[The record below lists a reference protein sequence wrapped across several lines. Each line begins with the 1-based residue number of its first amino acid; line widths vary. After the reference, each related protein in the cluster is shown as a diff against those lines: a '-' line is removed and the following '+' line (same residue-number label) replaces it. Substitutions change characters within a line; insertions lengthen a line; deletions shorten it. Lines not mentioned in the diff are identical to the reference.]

1 MSSFTTQ
8 WFSLFWEHESIEF
21 GQYSINSPSLD
32 SDTPSPS
39 WRFNRVCELGI
50 ENKGRPYPVRNKR
63 VWFCTISNSSM
74 LQIMKQCY
82 RASLDC
88 PVADRKIHQERSE
101 APEKNEIAEDL
112 SKREREPRIGLNR
125 LELRCCG
132 LRENR
137 RYYHSGD
144 WRPTRFMWDHPIKFF
159 LNQPGQ
165 QCTRTLFW
173 AFNRLFVS
181 RILLCFFTKKHCWN
195 LKGFL
200 VGKWKCIQIFN
211 PSSANRE
218 ARLSRHAKWM
228 CWTKH
233 IELPE
238 NHRDEASLR
247 LRVEMSKVITRLI
260 VLYTAYLHL
269 LINWKQL

>member
-1 MSSFTTQ
+1 
-8 WFSLFWEHESIEF
+8 
-21 GQYSINSPSLD
+21 
-32 SDTPSPS
+32 
-39 WRFNRVCELGI
+39 
-50 ENKGRPYPVRNKR
+50 
-63 VWFCTISNSSM
+63 M
-74 LQIMKQCY
+74 LQSVIGLSSSRQENTPRTFWGSWKKW
-82 RASLDC
+82 
-88 PVADRKIHQERSE
+88 DRRGLIQERE
-101 APEKNEIAEDL
+101 RTKNC
-112 SKREREPRIGLNR
+112 LNR

-181 RILLCFFTKKHCWN
+181 RILLCFFTKKLCWN

-211 PSSANRE
+211 PVLNKT
-218 ARLSRHAKWM
+218 HW
-228 CWTKH
+228 
-233 IELPE
+233 
-238 NHRDEASLR
+238 
-247 LRVEMSKVITRLI
+247 ITRKSSRWSFF
-260 VLYTAYLHL
+260 TS
-269 LINWKQL
+269 